1 MRSLLLFLGVLALS
15 LTGCKSIKKTKELQS
30 VTMMQSASKMAVDSS
45 VFVLAEVAREV
56 EEEEVTE
63 TTEQTFIPLDS
74 AGLTIFKPVVI
85 QKKTSRITRT
95 ADSTKN
101 QQDIQINTAEEN
113 QSSEQV
119 TSSKDLDKSSE
130 GQDPIESLTTAL
142 FPTWGKVLAAIL
154 TAVVPVVWGI
164 WKKRNQS

>member
-1 MRSLLLFLGVLALS
+1 MIRALLIGLLLIGFAS
-15 LTGCKSIKKTKELQS
+15 CKSIKKTKELQS
-30 VTMMQSASKMAVDSS
+30 VSMMQTASKMALDSS
-45 VFVLAEVAREV
+45 VFVLAEVAKQV
-56 EEEEVTE
+56 EQEEVTE
-63 TTEQTFIPLDS
+63 TTEQTFIPMDS

-101 QQDIQINTAEEN
+101 QQDIQIKTAEEN
-113 QSSEQV
+113 QSNEQIN
-119 TSSKDLDKSSE
+119 SSKDLDKSSE

-154 TAVVPVVWGI
+154 TAGLPVVLAW
-164 WKKRNQS
+164 WKKRNQT

>member
-1 MRSLLLFLGVLALS
+1 MIRALLIGLLLIGFAS
-15 LTGCKSIKKTKELQS
+15 CKSIKKTKELQS
-30 VTMMQSASKMAVDSS
+30 VSMMQTASKMALDSS
-45 VFVLAEVAREV
+45 VFVLAEVAKQV
-56 EEEEVTE
+56 EQEEVSE
-63 TTEQTFIPLDS
+63 TREQTFIPLDS

-101 QQDIQINTAEEN
+101 QQDIQINTLEEN
-113 QSSEQV
+113 QSNEQIS
-119 TSSKDLDKSSE
+119 SSKDLDKSSE

-154 TAVVPVVWGI
+154 TAGLPVVLAW
-164 WKKRNQS
+164 WKKRNQT